1 MDIAEKIATEIDAI
15 PGQPTSYEVA
25 RVAIEAYQREMWT
38 PHFDL
43 SRKFNLL
50 PELRR
55 NRASS
60 LTAHIM
66 HLIGKYIC
74 EHDAEHDLHRRASG
88 DLFEAIY
95 ESGCDIITDA
105 DRRAAGLPDRGPYG
119 MTKDEMQI
127 LEAKRTEAMLRPT
140 PPMILAAHG

>member
-1 MDIAEKIATEIDAI
+1 MDIAEKVAAEIDAI
-15 PGQPTSYEVA
+15 PGQPTTYEVA

-43 SRKFNLL
+43 SRKFRLF

-55 NRASS
+55 NRASQ

-66 HLIGKYIC
+66 NLISKYIC
-74 EHDAEHDLHRRASG
+74 DHGDHDLHRRASG

-95 ESGCDIITDA
+95 ESGCDVITDA
-105 DRRAAGLPDRGPYG
+105 DRKAVGLPDRGPYG
-119 MTKDEMQI
+119 MTSEEMRI
-127 LEAKRTEAMLRPT
+127 MEARHTEAMLSPM
-140 PPMILAAHG
+140 PPMILAAQR